1 MRVTCKLRVDSKK
14 NPLST
19 WNHSLPE
26 ARAQRCSCSPAAR
39 GYLVTCTC
47 RLASQSLCDPQRRAL
62 PGTWTCRRTV
72 RGLSVEKKTVKKRNP
87 GYSRSARY
95 WQAAAAATMQE
106 EAALTSC
113 PLKIKADFKF
123 ICVYELRP
131 LGCDLSTVFNVHIQN
146 ISKTIT
152 CVQTLL
158 WSYHHKRH

>member
-1 MRVTCKLRVDSKK
+1 MKSFITWSACSEMQLFPCCAWIFGNLYMQVGKSIFMWPPETGFTWYMDMSEDS
-14 NPLST
+14 
-19 WNHSLPE
+19 E
-26 ARAQRCSCSPAAR
+26 GAV
-39 GYLVTCTC
+39 G
-47 RLASQSLCDPQRRAL
+47 
-62 PGTWTCRRTV
+62 G
-72 RGLSVEKKTVKKRNP
+72 KKTVKKRNP